1 MENLKPF
8 LANKISSNRN
18 KITLTQLKCLIL
30 FFANVVSNLG
40 IVFNENLLA
49 NSVETNDP
57 IVNIIERYR
66 THPSIRL
73 IKEHVTQLDNKF
85 SFEQISYEIRKLDCT
100 KPSQDTDIPSSIIK
114 ENDDIFGNF
123 LYFNYNKAVSV

>member
-1 MENLKPF
+1 MFN
-8 LANKISSNRN
+8 
-18 KITLTQLKCLIL
+18 T

-57 IVNIIERYR
+57 IVNIIERYK

-85 SFEQISYEIRKLDCT
+85 SFEQIPY
-100 KPSQDTDIPSSIIK
+100 
-114 ENDDIFGNF
+114 
-123 LYFNYNKAVSV
+123 

>member
-1 MENLKPF
+1 MFN
-8 LANKISSNRN
+8 
-18 KITLTQLKCLIL
+18 T

-85 SFEQISYEIRKLDCT
+85 SFEQIPYEIRKLDCT